1 MNKIFPFGLIAFKM
15 GIILFVFVPF
25 YLFSSI
31 SVQAQGCANPNFA
44 GAVNYPAG
52 TQQTNSV
59 AIGDLNGDGK
69 ADMVAT
75 YMYNVLVYFNDGN
88 GVFGTPVSYTAGS
101 DPIYV
106 DIHDLNGD
114 RKPDLAIANE
124 GSKNVSVFFNNGMG
138 GFGTATNYTVGSN
151 PYSLKVG
158 DLNGDGTPDLSVVN
172 HGTNN
177 VSVLF
182 NNGSGKFSS
191 PTNYTTGTSPQDIIM
206 KDLNGDGKPD
216 MAVSNE
222 VSNNVSVFF
231 NNGSGNFGAESNY
244 NVGTRPIMMG
254 AADFNGDGKTD
265 LTVANSGSNNLSV
278 LFNNGNGAFGAAVN
292 YAIGSLPQVVTTGDV
307 NGDGKPDLLATN
319 FNNNNLSIL
328 LNNGNGSFASP
339 FNLTTGNGPGMVAI
353 GDINGDGKADISV
366 ANYTSHTISVFLN
379 TCTAGSY
386 ILLPVKLTSLKVDE
400 YNGAVELKWTVAEEQ
415 GITRYEVEKS
425 LRGENFQKIGEVNAS
440 RKSAYNYIDNSPT
453 QGTNYYRLRIFES
466 DGSFHF
472 SPIVTMRMTSNK
484 ASIAIYPNPV
494 NNHQFRLQLINQPQG
509 LFTVQLYNNLG
520 QQVFKKLINH
530 PMGSSFETIVL
541 PVSFGKGMYHAEVR
555 SLERKQVFDIVIE

>member
-1 MNKIFPFGLIAFKM
+1 MNTLYSFGATCFK
-15 GIILFVFVPF
+15 LVTLSFVFILF
-25 YLFSSI
+25 YLFFPI
-31 SVQAQGCANPNFA
+31 ALRAQGCATPSFGGATNYTA
-44 GAVNYPAG
+44 GS
-52 TQQTNSV
+52 QQTNSV
-59 AIGDLNGDGK
+59 AIADLNADGK

-75 YMYNVLVYFNDGN
+75 CMYNVLVYFNNGN

-114 RKPDLAIANE
+114 RNPDLVVANE
-124 GSKNVSVFFNNGMG
+124 GSKNVSVLFNNGMG

-182 NNGSGKFSS
+182 NNGSGIFSS
-191 PTNYTTGTSPQDIIM
+191 LTNYTSGASPQDIIM

-222 VSNNVSVFF
+222 FSNTISVFF
-231 NNGSGNFGAESNY
+231 NNGNGNFGPASNY
-244 NVGTRPIMMG
+244 TVGTRPIMMG

-265 LTVANSGSNNLSV
+265 LTVANSGSNNVSV
-278 LFNNGNGAFGAAVN
+278 LFNNGSGVFGAAVN

-307 NGDGKPDLLATN
+307 NGDGKPDLVATN

-328 LNNGNGSFASP
+328 LNSGNGSFASP
-339 FNLTTGNGPGMVAI
+339 FNLTTGDGPGMVAI

-386 ILLPVKLTSLKVDE
+386 IFLPVKLTSLKVDE

-425 LRGENFQKIGEVNAS
+425 LRGDNFQKIGEVIAS
-440 RKSAYNYIDNSPT
+440 SKSAYNYMDNSPT
-453 QGTNYYRLRIFES
+453 QGTNFYRLRILES
-466 DGSFHF
+466 AGSFHF

-484 ASIAIYPNPV
+484 ASISIYPNPV
-494 NNHQFRLQLINQPQG
+494 RNHQLTLHFINQPQG
-509 LFTVQLYNNLG
+509 VFTLQLFNNLG
-520 QQVFKKLINH
+520 QPVLKKLFNH
-530 PMGSSFETIVL
+530 SIGSSFESTVL
-541 PVSFGKGMYHAEVR
+541 PVNFGNGMYHAELQSVNG
-555 SLERKQVFDIVIE
+555 KQVFNILVE